1 MTVSELIEFLKKKD
15 PNTQIIF
22 RHKGMFVRLSEENLS
37 TKKLYPDLT
46 RTDSS
51 SSGNGESERY
61 LLITKG
67 NLGND
72 E

>member
-1 MTVSELIEFLKKKD
+1 MSVSELIEFLKKRD

-37 TKKLYPDLT
+37 IKKLYPDLT
-46 RTDSS
+46 RTGNSS
-51 SSGNGESERY
+51 SDNDESERY

-67 NLGND
+67 NLGSD

>member
-1 MTVSELIEFLKKKD
+1 MSVSELIEILKNKD

-22 RHKGMFVRLSEENLS
+22 RHKGMFVMLSEENLS
-37 TKKLYPDLT
+37 IKKLYPDLT
-46 RTDSS
+46 RTDNSV
-51 SSGNGESERY
+51 SGNGEAERY

-67 NLGND
+67 DLGKD

>member
-15 PNTQIIF
+15 PNIQIIF

-46 RTDSS
+46 RTDNS
-51 SSGNGESERY
+51 SSGNGEAERY

-67 NLGND
+67 NLGSD

>member
-1 MTVSELIEFLKKKD
+1 MTVSELIEILSKKD
-15 PNTQIIF
+15 PNTQILF
-22 RHKGMFVRLSEENLS
+22 RHKGMFVMLSEENLS

-46 RTDSS
+46 RTDNSV
-51 SSGNGESERY
+51 SGNGEAERY

-67 NLGND
+67 NFGRD